1 MKGVEFPIFK
11 TKVEN
16 DRGFNLSNPKE
27 REKYFFFKAGKEIEE
42 IRDFL
47 KESAFIIY
55 LLGKKSA
62 GKGTYSKM
70 LSEVIDP
77 DKIDHFSIGDMIREV
92 DKELKDD
99 KKRKKL
105 LEFLESNYRGFNHLD
120 DMIKI
125 LEGRSTTKLLPTDF
139 ILTLVKREIAKRGR
153 KVIFIDGFPRNMDQ
167 ISYSLFFRD
176 LIGYRDDA
184 DFFALIDVPE
194 QVIDERVKWRRV
206 CPECNTSRSL
216 KLLPTSKIGYDE
228 KSSEFYLICDNPE
241 CSEVRM
247 EKKEGDEAGIEPIR
261 ERLETDEKLIKQA
274 FNLYG
279 IPKILLRNSVPVDKA
294 DEYVSEYELTPG
306 YDYEWNEKDK
316 RGEVKETPWVVEDDN
331 GVKSY
336 SLMAPP
342 VVVSF
347 IKQLADILRN
357 TVRN

>member
-1 MKGVEFPIFK
+1 MKGIEFPIFK
-11 TKVEN
+11 TKVDN
-16 DRGFNLSNPKE
+16 DKVFNFSDPKE
-27 REKYFFFKAGKEIEE
+27 REDYFFFKAKKEIEE

-47 KESAFIIY
+47 EESAFIIY

-77 DKIDHFSIGDMIREV
+77 EKIDHFSIGDMIRRV
-92 DKELKDD
+92 DGELKDE
-99 KKRKKL
+99 KKRKEL
-105 LEFLESNYRGFNHLD
+105 ITFLERNYRGFNSLD
-120 DMIKI
+120 EMIKI

-139 ILTLVKREIAKRGR
+139 ILTLIKREIATRGR

-216 KLLPTSKIGYDE
+216 RLLPTKEVGYDKE
-228 KSSEFYLICDNPE
+228 KDEFYLICDNPS
-241 CSEVRM
+241 CKKIRM

-261 ERLETDEKLIKQA
+261 ERLEMDEKLIKQA
-274 FNLYG
+274 FGLYG
-279 IPKILLRNSVPVDKA
+279 IPKILLRNSVPVEVAND
-294 DEYVSEYELTPG
+294 YVSEYELTPG
-306 YDYEWNEKDK
+306 YDYEWDEENEKVK
-316 RGEVKETPWVVEDDN
+316 VKETPWIIKDDN
-331 GVKSY
+331 GVDSH

-347 IKQLADILRN
+347 IKQLADILRI
-357 TVRN
+357 

>member
-11 TKVEN
+11 TKMEN
-16 DRGFNLSNPKE
+16 DKQFNLSDPKE
-27 REKYFFFKAGKEIEE
+27 RENYFFFKAEEE
-42 IRDFL
+42 IKSIRKFL
-47 KESAFIIY
+47 ERSAFIIY

-70 LSEVIDP
+70 LAEVIDP
-77 DKIDHFSIGDMIREV
+77 EKIDHFSIGDMIRDI
-92 DKELKDD
+92 DKEIKDD
-99 KKRKKL
+99 KKREEL
-105 LEFLESNYRGFNHLD
+105 VEFLRENYRGFNSLEEV
-120 DMIKI
+120 MSI

-194 QVIDERVKWRRV
+194 QVIDERVKWRRI

-216 KLLPTSKIGYDE
+216 KLLPTSKIDYDKE
-228 KSSEFYLICDNPE
+228 NDEYHLVCDNPE
-241 CSEVRM
+241 CKEVRM
-247 EKKEGDEAGIEPIR
+247 VAKEGDEAGIEPIR
-261 ERLETDEKLIKQA
+261 ERLEMDEKLIKQA

-279 IPKILLRNSVPVDKA
+279 IPKILLRNSVPVEEADK
-294 DEYVSEYELTPG
+294 YVAEYELTPE
-306 YDYEWNEKDK
+306 YSYKWNEKEGKVDVIEK
-316 RGEVKETPWVVEDDN
+316 PWTIEDDN
-331 GVKSY
+331 GVESY

-347 IKQLADILRN
+347 IKQLADILKRN
-357 TVRN
+357 

>member
-1 MKGVEFPIFK
+1 MKGIEFPIFK
-11 TKVEN
+11 TKMEN
-16 DRGFNLSNPKE
+16 DKRFNLSDPEE
-27 REKYFFFKAGKEIEE
+27 REKYFSFKAKKEIEE

-77 DKIDHFSIGDMIREV
+77 EKIDHFSIGDMIRDV
-92 DKELKDD
+92 DKELKDEE
-99 KKRKKL
+99 KRKELMK
-105 LEFLESNYRGFNHLD
+105 FLEENYRGFNSLEE
-120 DMIKI
+120 MIKI

-216 KLLPTSKIGYDE
+216 RLLPTKEVGYDE
-228 KSSEFYLICDNPE
+228 EKDEFYLICDNQS
-241 CSEVRM
+241 CKSVKM

-261 ERLETDEKLIKQA
+261 ERLNMDEKLIKQA

-279 IPKILLRNSVPVDKA
+279 IPKILLRNSVPVDVA
-294 DEYVSEYELTPG
+294 DEYVSDYELTPG
-306 YDYEWNEKDK
+306 YDYEWDKDNGK
-316 RGEVKETPWVVEDDN
+316 VVVKETPWIIEDDN
-331 GVKSY
+331 GIKSY

-347 IKQLADILRN
+347 IKQLADILKS
-357 TVRN
+357 

>member
-1 MKGVEFPIFK
+1 MKGIEFPVFT
-11 TKVEN
+11 TKIDN
-16 DRGFNLSNPKE
+16 DKRFNLSDPEE
-27 REKYFFFKAGKEIEE
+27 REKYFSFKAKKEIDE

-47 KESAFIIY
+47 KKSAFIIY

-77 DKIDHFSIGDMIREV
+77 QKIDHFSIGDMIRSV

-99 KKRKKL
+99 EKRKEL
-105 LEFLESNYRGFNHLD
+105 MNFLEKNYRGFNSLEE
-120 DMIKI
+120 MIKV

-216 KLLPTSKIGYDE
+216 RLLPTKEVEHDKE
-228 KSSEFYLICDNPE
+228 NDEFYLICDNPS
-241 CSEVRM
+241 CKGVRM

-261 ERLETDEKLIKQA
+261 ERLDMDEKLIKQA

-279 IPKILLRNSVPVDKA
+279 IPKILLRNSVPVDIA
-294 DEYVSEYELTPG
+294 SDYVSEYELTPE
-306 YDYEWNEKDK
+306 YNYEWDEEKK
-316 RGEVKETPWVVEDDN
+316 EVKIKETPWIIEDDN

-347 IKQLADILRN
+347 IKQLADILR
-357 TVRN
+357 T

>member
-1 MKGVEFPIFK
+1 MKGIEFPIFK
-11 TKVEN
+11 TKMDN
-16 DRGFNLSNPKE
+16 DKKFNLSDPKE
-27 REKYFFFKAGKEIEE
+27 REEYFFFKAKKEIEE

-92 DKELKDD
+92 DKELKDSE
-99 KKRKKL
+99 KRKEL
-105 LEFLESNYRGFNHLD
+105 MSFLEENYRGFNSLEE
-120 DMIKI
+120 MIKI

-139 ILTLVKREIAKRGR
+139 ILTLVKREIAKRGT

-194 QVIDERVKWRRV
+194 QVIDERVKWRRI

-216 KLLPTSKIGYDE
+216 RLLPTKEVGYDE
-228 KSSEFYLICDNPE
+228 KKDEFYLICDNPS
-241 CSEVRM
+241 CKSVKM

-261 ERLETDEKLIKQA
+261 ERLDMDEKLIKQA

-279 IPKILLRNSVPVDKA
+279 IPKILLRNSVPVDVA

-306 YDYEWNEKDK
+306 YNHEWDEKNK
-316 RGEVKETPWVVEDDN
+316 EVVTKETPWVIEDDN

-347 IKQLADILRN
+347 IKQLADILN
-357 TVRN
+357 K